1 MVVKVE
7 VIIIFTT
14 ADFKLTV
21 KMTITDCLL
30 YEPVVYNQ

>member
-1 MVVKVE
+1 MVVRVE

-21 KMTITDCLL
+21 KMTINVCLL
-30 YEPVVYNQ
+30 YEPVLYNQ